1 MVRLSWFDDVLHSHL
16 DLDLQN
22 QKGVSTVL
30 DTFEARCRGH
40 IDSEGSECYTTSSC
54 CFIRECVSSHVEKQL
69 RDTFYLMK
77 ISP

>member
-22 QKGVSTVL
+22 QKGVHSIGHI
-30 DTFEARCRGH
+30 EARCRRH
-40 IDSEGSECYTTSSC
+40 TDSEGSERYTTSSC